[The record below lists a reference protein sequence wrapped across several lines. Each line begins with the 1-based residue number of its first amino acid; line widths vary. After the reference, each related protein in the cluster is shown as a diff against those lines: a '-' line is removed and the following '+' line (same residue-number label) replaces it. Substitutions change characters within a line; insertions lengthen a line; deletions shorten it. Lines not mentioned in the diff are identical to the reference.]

1 MDKWGLEQR
10 MTLMRHSISMT
21 DLAKH
26 LGVSPQYV
34 SRVLIG
40 KKHATQ
46 GQRERIEDSI
56 KTMINRRE

>member
-1 MDKWGLEQR
+1 